1 MNGTRLAGLAPSIT
15 LRPQD
20 RRALLLGG
28 VALALMLG
36 WTRVVRPTLAQLRE
50 RERAVST
57 QRDLL
62 ERERA
67 LLAAAPTLPAL
78 QRAADRVI
86 AAAAP
91 RLFAGDSV
99 GATAELTA
107 YLADIAGESDV
118 RLASIEA
125 RAPSTERGVMRL
137 LVDARGEG
145 TWSDVLGFVAALE
158 SSEQLADVRSV
169 RIERGPRG
177 GNPAGGPLVSVA
189 VTVAGYGRGAP

>member
-1 MNGTRLAGLAPSIT
+1 MTGTRLAALAPSLA
-15 LRPQD
+15 LRPRD
-20 RRALLLGG
+20 RRALIIGG

-36 WTRVVRPTLAQLRE
+36 WTRVVRPMFSQLRE

-62 ERERA
+62 ARERA
-67 LLAAAPTLPAL
+67 LLAAAPSLPAL
-78 QRAADRVI
+78 QRAADRTI

-107 YLADIAGESDV
+107 YLADVAGESDV
-118 RLASIEA
+118 RLASVEA
-125 RAPSTERGVMRL
+125 RAPSTERRVMRL

-145 TWSDVLGFVAALE
+145 AWSDVLGFVAALE

-177 GNPAGGPLVSVA
+177 GTAAGAPVSVV

>member
-1 MNGTRLAGLAPSIT
+1 MNGTRLSGLAPT

-20 RRALLLGG
+20 RRALVLGG

-36 WTRVVRPTLAQLRE
+36 WTRVVRPAVAQLRE
-50 RERAVST
+50 RERAVAT

-62 ERERA
+62 VRERA
-67 LLAAAPTLPAL
+67 LLAVAPKLPAL
-78 QRAADRVI
+78 QRATDGAI
-86 AAAAP
+86 AAESS

-107 YLADIAGESDV
+107 YVADVASESEV
-118 RLASIEA
+118 RLTSVEA

-145 TWSDVLGFVAALE
+145 SWSDVLDFVKALE
-158 SSEQLADVRSV
+158 SSEQLADVESV
-169 RIERGPRG
+169 RVERGPRG
-177 GNPAGGPLVSVA
+177 GNPAGGPVVSVT
-189 VTVAGYGRGAP
+189 VTVAGYGRGAR

>member
-1 MNGTRLAGLAPSIT
+1 MNGARLAALAPSMT

-28 VALALMLG
+28 VALAVMLG
-36 WTRVVRPTLAQLRE
+36 WTRVVRPTVSQLRD
-50 RERAVST
+50 RERAVSA

-62 ERERA
+62 VRERA
-67 LLAAAPTLPAL
+67 LLAAAPGLPAL
-78 QRAADRVI
+78 QRAADRTI

-99 GATAELTA
+99 SATAELTA
-107 YLADIAGESDV
+107 FVADVAQESDV
-118 RLASIEA
+118 RLVSVEA

-145 TWSDVLGFVAALE
+145 AWSDVLGFVAALE

-177 GNPAGGPLVSVA
+177 TAAGAPMVSVV

>member
-1 MNGTRLAGLAPSIT
+1 MSTTRLAGLADLWSAR
-15 LRPQD
+15 RPQD

-28 VALALMLG
+28 IALALMLG
-36 WTRVVRPTLAQLRE
+36 WTRIVRPAVAQLRE
-50 RERAVST
+50 RERAVAA

-62 ERERA
+62 ARERA
-67 LLAAAPTLPAL
+67 LLAVAPKLPGM
-78 QRAADRVI
+78 QRATDQAI
-86 AAAAP
+86 AAESP

-107 YLADIAGESDV
+107 YVADVASESDV
-118 RLASIEA
+118 RLTSVEA

-145 TWSDVLGFVAALE
+145 SWSDVLGFVQALE
-158 SSEQLADVRSV
+158 SSEQLADVASV

-177 GNPAGGPLVSVA
+177 NAAGGPTVSVT
-189 VTVAGYGRGAP
+189 VTVAGYGRGAR

>member
-1 MNGTRLAGLAPSIT
+1 MSGTRLAGLAPSIT

-20 RRALLLGG
+20 RRALILGG
-28 VALALMLG
+28 IALALMLG

-50 RERAVST
+50 RERAVT
-57 QRDLL
+57 AQRDLL
-62 ERERA
+62 ARERA

-78 QRAADRVI
+78 QRAAERAL
-86 AAAAP
+86 AAETP

-107 YLADIAGESDV
+107 YVADVAGESDV
-118 RLASIEA
+118 RLTSVEA
-125 RAPSTERGVMRL
+125 RAPSAERGVMRL

-145 TWSDVLGFVAALE
+145 AWSDVLGFVAALE

-177 GNPAGGPLVSVA
+177 GNQPAGPTVSVV
-189 VTVAGYGRGAP
+189 VTVAGYGRSTP